1 MFALLGVRLG
11 QFYKKTFMKCTF
23 VLLQQLI
30 AYITDFL
37 FWINWGKKSSN
48 QNHNIITIQQKW
60 HIKYRLHKDSRGVTS
75 RIQLCRCCDN
85 IGNVSTFYMLHTT
98 LRRHEQK
105 FCMKEWIMISK
116 RWSSTGYIYLNPKI
130 ILTFQKSK
138 HIRKKFKNRGW

>member
-85 IGNVSTFYMLHTT
+85 IGNVSTFYMLQHYEDTNQNSVWKNEDIEKMKVHWLHIPT
-98 LRRHEQK
+98 SKNNFNFSKKQTYTQK
-105 FCMKEWIMISK
+105 I
-116 RWSSTGYIYLNPKI
+116 
-130 ILTFQKSK
+130 QK
-138 HIRKKFKNRGW
+138 

>member
-1 MFALLGVRLG
+1 MFALLEVRLG

-23 VLLQQLI
+23 VLLLQLI

-85 IGNVSTFYMLHTT
+85 IGNVSTFYMLQHYEDTNKNSVWKNE
-98 LRRHEQK
+98 L
-105 FCMKEWIMISK
+105 W
-116 RWSSTGYIYLNPKI
+116 Y
-130 ILTFQKSK
+130 
-138 HIRKKFKNRGW
+138 RKDEGPLATCTFKNNFNFSKKKTLYNQKIQK